1 MDNNIEIS
9 TGFLVQK
16 DKFHIDWILND
27 VSQNFTFKGHCK
39 FQMFKITSRSNNKS
53 LKEKLGYKNKKSFI
67 IIIIGNFKTPQ
78 WMISYAFTFE
88 YCYNDFE
95 NVLPQAQDHVGMG
108 WGQDRSGEW
117 V

>member
-1 MDNNIEIS
+1 
-9 TGFLVQK
+9 
-16 DKFHIDWILND
+16 
-27 VSQNFTFKGHCK
+27 
-39 FQMFKITSRSNNKS
+39 
-53 LKEKLGYKNKKSFI
+53 
-67 IIIIGNFKTPQ
+67 
-78 WMISYAFTFE
+78 MISYAFTFE